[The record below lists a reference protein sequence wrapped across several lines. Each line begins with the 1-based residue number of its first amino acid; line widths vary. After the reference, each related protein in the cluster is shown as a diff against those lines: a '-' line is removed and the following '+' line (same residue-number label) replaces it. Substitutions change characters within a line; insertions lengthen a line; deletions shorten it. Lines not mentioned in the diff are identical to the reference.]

1 MTPTANGTTTTADAL
16 RAALDGR
23 WAHVKERARRDLP
36 AEELL
41 PLPDLDREA
50 HRARVVEQMHK
61 LVETGHARAGFREEY
76 GGTNDIGAS
85 VTAFEMLAHGDLS
98 LLVKA
103 GVHWGLFGGA
113 IANLGTHEH
122 HETYLPSVIDFS
134 LPGCF
139 AMTETG
145 HGSDVM
151 SIGTTA
157 TYDPATDEIVVHTP
171 HPGARKDYIGGAARD
186 GRLAVVFAQL
196 ETLGARHGVHAVL
209 VPIRD
214 EDGAVATG
222 VTIEDCGGKLGLDGV
237 DNGRLAFDH
246 VRVPRANLLDRYG
259 SLADDGT
266 YSSPIENDTRRFF
279 TMLGTLVRGR
289 ISVAGA
295 AGAATRVALSIAVR
309 YALERRQF
317 AAPGADHE
325 VVLMDY
331 RAHQRRLLPALATSY
346 ALQLAQNDLVSTMHD
361 VQTVLAEPGGEVD
374 DAEQRR
380 LESLAAGIKT
390 MATWHATRTIQECR
404 EACGGAGYLFE
415 NRLPQL
421 KNDTD
426 VFTTFEGDNTV
437 LLQLVAKGLLT
448 GFRDSFGALDTLGT
462 VRFAA
467 RQVAGRLVERTAVRS
482 VVQGLLNA
490 SPLPV
495 GEGDL
500 RDPAVQVRLLVD
512 REKHVLEGLA
522 MRMRKVASADDQFAG
537 FNDCQDHLLTAARVH
552 VERVVL
558 ESFVA
563 GVERCEDPQARAL
576 LEQVCSL
583 HALSTIE
590 RDLAWFLGHHRLS
603 PGRAKT
609 VTSLVN
615 RLLDDLRP
623 HALTLVEGFG
633 IPVEWLGAAI
643 TSGEEAD
650 RQRAAGTAPDAADA
664 DREPV
669 VVG

>member
-1 MTPTANGTTTTADAL
+1 MTTAAPGTSDAL

-23 WAHVKERARRDLP
+23 WGHVKEMARRDLP
-36 AEELL
+36 ASELL

-50 HRARVVEQMHK
+50 HRARVVEQMRR
-61 LVETGHARAGFREEY
+61 LVETGHARAGFRAEY

-103 GVHWGLFGGA
+103 GVHWGLYGGA
-113 IANLGTHEH
+113 IANLGTHHH
-122 HETYLPSVIDFS
+122 HERYLPSVIDFS
-134 LPGCF
+134 VPGCF

-157 TYDPATDEIVVHTP
+157 TYDPSSDEIVVHTP

-196 ETLGARHGVHAVL
+196 ETQGVRHGVHAVL

-214 EDGAVATG
+214 ESGSVAAG
-222 VTIEDCGGKLGLDGV
+222 VTIEDCGAKLGLAGV
-237 DNGRLAFDH
+237 DNGRLTFDQ
-246 VRVPRANLLDRYG
+246 VRVPRANLLDRYAT
-259 SLADDGT
+259 LADDGT
-266 YSSPIENDTRRFF
+266 YSSPVENDTRRFF

-295 AGAATRVALSIAVR
+295 AGAATRVALSIATR

-317 AAPGADHE
+317 AAPGSDHE

-331 RAHQRRLLPALATSY
+331 RSHQRRLLPLLARSY
-346 ALQLAQNDLVSTMHD
+346 ALQMAQNDLVSTMHD
-361 VQTVLAEPGGEVD
+361 VQTVLSEPGGEVD
-374 DAEQRR
+374 DADQRR
-380 LESLAAGIKT
+380 LESLAAGIKVL
-390 MATWHATRTIQECR
+390 ATSHATRTIQECR
-404 EACGGAGYLFE
+404 EACGGAGYLSE

-482 VVQGLLNA
+482 VL
-490 SPLPV
+490 

-500 RDPAVQVRLLVD
+500 RDRAVQVRLLVD
-512 REKHVLEGLA
+512 RERHVLEGLA
-522 MRMRKVASADDQFAG
+522 LRMREVASSPDQFEG
-537 FNDCQDHLLTAARVH
+537 FNDCQDHLLTLARVH

-563 GVERCEDPQARAL
+563 AIERCEDARARAL
-576 LEQVCSL
+576 LEKVCDL

-590 RDLAWFLGHHRLS
+590 DDLAWFLGHHRLS

-615 RLLDDLRP
+615 GLLAELRP

-643 TSGEEAD
+643 ASGAEAQ
-650 RQRAAGTAPDAADA
+650 RQAAAGTAPAGA
-664 DREPV
+664 DRESV

>member
-1 MTPTANGTTTTADAL
+1 MSTTADAL
-16 RAALDGR
+16 RTVLDGR
-23 WAHVKERARRDLP
+23 WAHVKDRARTELP
-36 AEELL
+36 AELL
-41 PLPDLDREA
+41 LSPTGLDREA
-50 HRARVVEQMHK
+50 HRARVADQMRT
-61 LVETGHARAGFREEY
+61 LAETGHARAGFREEF

-113 IANLGTHEH
+113 VANLGTRAH
-122 HETYLPSVIDFS
+122 HEKYLPSIIDAS

-157 TYDPATDEIVVHTP
+157 TYDAVTGEIVVHTP

-196 ETLGARHGVHAVL
+196 VTQGTNHGVHAVL

-214 EDGAVATG
+214 EDGNHAVG
-222 VTIEDCGGKLGLDGV
+222 VTIGDCGDKLGLAGV
-237 DNGRLAFDH
+237 DNGRLTFDE
-246 VRVPRANLLDRYG
+246 VRVPRENLLDRYG
-259 SLADDGT
+259 SIAEDGT
-266 YSSPIENDTRRFF
+266 YSSPIESDTRRFF

-295 AGAATRVALSIAVR
+295 AGTATRVALSIATR

-317 AAPGADHE
+317 AAPGSRTE

-331 RAHQRRLLPALATSY
+331 RAHQRRLLPAIATSY
-346 ALQLAQNDLVSTMHD
+346 ALQLAQNDLVSRMHD
-361 VQTVLAEPGGEVD
+361 VQTVLAEPDGEVD
-374 DAEQRR
+374 DHDQRE
-380 LESLAAGIKT
+380 LESLAAGVKVL
-390 MATWHATRTIQECR
+390 ATAHATRTIQECR
-404 EACGGAGYLFE
+404 EACGGAGYLTE

-448 GFRDSFGALDTLGT
+448 GYKDSFESLDTVGT
-462 VRFAA
+462 VRFVA
-467 RQVAGRLVERTAVRS
+467 RQVAGGLVERSALRGVVRT
-482 VVQGLLNA
+482 VLAAAPGK
-490 SPLPV
+490 V
-495 GEGDL
+495 GDGDL
-500 RDPAVQVRLLVD
+500 RDRAVQLRLLAD
-512 REKHVLEGLA
+512 RERHVLEGLA
-522 MRMRKVASADDQFAG
+522 NRLRSVARSSDPFAG
-537 FNDCQDHLLTAARVH
+537 FNAAQDHLLTAARVH
-552 VERVVL
+552 VERVVA

-563 GVERCEDPQARAL
+563 GIAEVEDAEARAL
-576 LEQVCSL
+576 LEKVCDL
-583 HALSTIE
+583 HVLSTME
-590 RDLAWFLGHHRLS
+590 RDLAWFMGHHRIT

-615 RLLDDLRP
+615 GLLDELRP

-633 IPVEWLGAAI
+633 IPVEWLGAEIA
-643 TSGEEAD
+643 TGAEAE
-650 RQRAAGTAPDAADA
+650 RQRAAGTAPASGAGS
-664 DREPV
+664 REPA

>member
-1 MTPTANGTTTTADAL
+1 MTTTTSTSDAL

-23 WAHVKERARRDLP
+23 WGHVKEQARRDLP
-36 AEELL
+36 AEVLL

-50 HRARVVEQMHK
+50 HRARVVEQMHR

-76 GGTNDIGAS
+76 GGTDDIGAS

-103 GVHWGLFGGA
+103 GVHWGLYGGA
-113 IANLGTHEH
+113 IANLGTHH
-122 HETYLPSVIDFS
+122 HHQTYLPSVIDFS
-134 LPGCF
+134 VPGCF

-157 TYDPATDEIVVHTP
+157 TYDAATGEVVVHTP

-186 GRLAVVFAQL
+186 GRLAVVFAHL
-196 ETLGARHGVHAVL
+196 ETQGVRHGVHAVL

-214 EDGAVATG
+214 ENGSVAAG

-237 DNGRLAFDH
+237 DNGRLTFDH
-246 VRVPRANLLDRYG
+246 VRVPRRNLLDRYG
-259 SLADDGT
+259 SLAEDGT

-279 TMLGTLVRGR
+279 AMLGTLVRGR

-317 AAPGADHE
+317 VAPGSGHE

-346 ALQLAQNDLVSTMHD
+346 ALQMAQNDLVSTMHD
-361 VQTVLAEPGGEVD
+361 VQTVPAEPSGEVD
-374 DAEQRR
+374 RERLPLAGEVEQRR
-380 LESLAAGIKT
+380 LESLAAGIKVL
-390 MATWHATRTIQECR
+390 ATAHATRTIQECR

-448 GFRDSFGALDTLGT
+448 GFRDSFGALDTLAT

-467 RQVAGRLVERTAVRS
+467 RQVTGRLLERTAVRS
-482 VVQGLLNA
+482 L
-490 SPLPV
+490 V
-495 GEGDL
+495 GGGDL
-500 RDPAVQVRLLVD
+500 RDRAVQVRLLLD
-512 REKHVLEGLA
+512 RERHVLEGLA
-522 MRMRKVASADDQFAG
+522 MRLRQVASSSDQFAG
-537 FNDCQDHLLTAARVH
+537 FNDCQDHLLTLARVH

-563 GVERCEDPQARAL
+563 GVERCQDPQARAL

-603 PGRAKT
+603 PGRART

-615 RLLDDLRP
+615 GLLDDLRP

-643 TSGEEAD
+643 TSGAEGE
-650 RQRAAGTAPDAADA
+650 RQRAAGTAPPAADT
-664 DREPV
+664 DREQV